1 VAISVALA
9 INQQVVLGVIYNP
22 VLNNLYSAIQ
32 GKGAFKNGRPIQC
45 SKQKGWYLFFL
56 EKKYLIFF
64 LKITF

>member
-9 INQQVVLGVIYNP
+9 INQKVVLGVIYNP

-45 SKQKGWYLFFL
+45 SKQKGWY
-56 EKKYLIFF
+56 
-64 LKITF
+64 